1 MPLLRLLFAGLV
13 ALFAMV
19 AVLFTAAVVFLTG
32 LVAWSVQLFRPRGS
46 RPVPGGPAV
55 RQAGGGEVIDIEA
68 TVVPEK
74 PATRL
79 P

>member
-32 LVAWSVQLFRPRGS
+32 LFAWFVQLFRARGGRPAPRG
-46 RPVPGGPAV
+46 PAA
-55 RQAGGGEVIDIEA
+55 RRAGGGEVIDIEA